1 MTRRSVVLASQSPRR
16 RSLLESAGY
25 DVVTR
30 LPMVDDAAV
39 DVHGSNVSRLVESL
53 AWFKAAQVSGE
64 LDGAVAIVA
73 ADTVCDVDGRV
84 LGKPADRSA
93 AKSMLEAMSGRSH
106 TTRTGVC
113 VRVGR
118 RRVLFHDA
126 SVVSVGRLA
135 EDVISAYLDSGD
147 WRGKAGAYNLSE
159 RMAAGWPI
167 ECEGDP
173 TTVMGLPM
181 RKLVPLL
188 EDLAGENV
196 QGALNT

>member
-1 MTRRSVVLASQSPRR
+1 MTRHRVVLASQSPRR
-16 RSLLESAGY
+16 RSLLESAGF

-30 LPMVDDAAV
+30 LPAVDDAAV
-39 DVHGSNVSRLVESL
+39 DVDGSNVSRLVESL

-64 LDGAVAIVA
+64 LDGAIAIVA

-84 LGKPADRSA
+84 LGKPADRSE
-93 AKSMLEAMSGRSH
+93 AKLMLESMSDRTH

-113 VRVGR
+113 IRVGDR
-118 RRVLFHDA
+118 RMLFHDA
-126 SVVSVGRLA
+126 SVVRVGRLGGDQV
-135 EDVISAYLDSGD
+135 ERYLDSGD

-159 RMAAGWPI
+159 RIADGWPI

-188 EDLAGENV
+188 EDLAEHPL
-196 QGALNT
+196 QEH

>member
-1 MTRRSVVLASQSPRR
+1 MTPRRVVLASQSPRR
-16 RSLLESAGY
+16 RALLESAGY

-30 LPMVDDAAV
+30 LPAVDDAAV
-39 DVHGSNVSRLVESL
+39 DVHGSDVSRLVESL
-53 AWFKAAQVSGE
+53 AWFKAAQVSVD
-64 LDGAVAIVA
+64 LDGAIAIVA

-84 LGKPADRSA
+84 LGKPSDRA
-93 AKSMLEAMSGRSH
+93 GAKSMLEAMSNRAH

-113 VRVGR
+113 LRVGD

-126 SVVSVGRLA
+126 SVVHVGRLGTDLV
-135 EDVISAYLDSGD
+135 ERYLDSGD

-159 RMAAGWPI
+159 RIADGWPI

-188 EDLAGENV
+188 EDLAEHPV
-196 QGALNT
+196 QEH